1 MTQPVWL
8 STAQVAERFGVGQA
22 AVLAWRSNGR
32 IKGVKFGR
40 GWRFAVEEIVR
51 FEQDSAE
58 ATA

>member
-1 MTQPVWL
+1 
-8 STAQVAERFGVGQA
+8 VAERFGVGQA